1 MINRDLKLAFVIGT
15 RPEAIKLA
23 PLILLAQQTNG
34 VEVLVAVSGQHK
46 EMLEPVLKFFNIKT
60 DINFQVMINNQGL
73 AYLTSKVL
81 ESTSLFLKE
90 NKPDYLFVQGD
101 TTTAFAATLAAFYEH
116 IPVCH
121 IEAGLRTHDKY
132 FPYPEEVNRVMTS
145 TLATYHFCP
154 TANSAANLENE
165 GIKCES
171 IVVTGNTVVDSLLL
185 ALEKVSEIHEPV
197 PGLADDFFE
206 RKNKMVLITGHRRES
221 FGAGFDSI
229 CQAIA
234 TLAEKYPEVDFVYPV
249 HLNPN
254 VREPVFR
261 LLKSHQN
268 VHLIEPVDYP
278 SFVRLMKH
286 CYLILTDSGGIQE
299 EAPSLKKP
307 VLIMRDNT
315 ERPEGVEAGVVK
327 LVGTNQHIIVD
338 ETSTLIEQPSR
349 YNEMIAQDN
358 PYGTGY
364 ASQLIMNYM
373 LEKAR

>member
-1 MINRDLKLAFVIGT
+1 LKLAFVIGT

-23 PLILLAQQTNG
+23 PLILLAKKTKG

-46 EMLEPVLKFFNIKT
+46 QMLDPVLKFFDVEV
-60 DINFQVMINNQGL
+60 DINFNVMTNDQGL

-81 ESTSLFLKE
+81 ENASLFLKA

-101 TTTAFAATLAAFYEH
+101 TTTVFAATLAAFYEH

-145 TLATYHFCP
+145 SLATYHFCP
-154 TANSAANLENE
+154 TANSAENLANE
-165 GIKCES
+165 GIKCEN
-171 IVVTGNTVVDSLLL
+171 IVVTGNTVVDSLLI
-185 ALEKVSEIHEPV
+185 ALEKVSEIHEPIA
-197 PGLADDFFE
+197 GLAKDFFE

-234 TLAEKYPEVDFVYPV
+234 ALADKYPEVDFVYPV

-261 LLKSHQN
+261 MLNSHKN
-268 VHLIEPVDYP
+268 VYLIEPVEYP

-315 ERPEGVEAGVVK
+315 ERPEGLQAGVVK
-327 LVGTNQHIIVD
+327 LVGTNQQVIVN
-338 ETSTLIEQPSR
+338 ETSALIEESSK
-349 YNEMIAQDN
+349 YKEMIAHEN
-358 PYGTGY
+358 PYGTGQ
-364 ASQLIMNYM
+364 ASQLIMHYM